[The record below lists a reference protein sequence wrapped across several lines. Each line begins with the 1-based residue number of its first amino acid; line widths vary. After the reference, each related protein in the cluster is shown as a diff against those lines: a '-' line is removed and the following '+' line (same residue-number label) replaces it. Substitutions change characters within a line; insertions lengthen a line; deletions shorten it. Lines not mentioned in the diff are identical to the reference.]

1 MARRETEPDA
11 APRTVRSPGR
21 PVDPELDS
29 RVLSAALQVYAEV
42 GWAGF
47 TLSAVAARSSAGK
60 AAIYSRWS
68 SKEALIVDAIMALEP
83 HQERHSGSIRE
94 DLIATVEAE
103 LRMYLSP
110 MGVARLRAQV
120 EAKVYPELFGRAMDR
135 HRRTRNEAGRQFVS
149 AAVERGELPAG
160 IDALLLLDALVG
172 MTMNHFLA
180 MPEDKLHALRAGG
193 REFAE
198 SVVDFVL
205 RAAVA

>member
-1 MARRETEPDA
+1 
-11 APRTVRSPGR
+11 
-21 PVDPELDS
+21 
-29 RVLSAALQVYAEV
+29 VLSAALQVYAEV

-172 MTMNHFLA
+172 ITMNHFLA